1 MNVRDTSSHGDTH
14 MYVPKYRSA
23 LTNKLTNLRSTNPKD
38 YWKILNSANK
48 DKKCAVNIEDIYN
61 FMKEVN
67 NADPDDHIQNSF
79 NPISVRK
86 ETQLISDD
94 LLNTQT
100 KEEEIKEAVQKLKK
114 RKAPGFD
121 SILNEHIS
129 SSLNIFLPI
138 YF

>member
-1 MNVRDTSSHGDTH
+1 MQE
-14 MYVPKYRSA
+14 YRNA
-23 LTNKLTNLRSTNPKD
+23 LTNKLTNLRSTNPND

-48 DKKCAVNIEDIYN
+48 DKKCPVNIDLEDIYN

-94 LLNTQT
+94 LLNT
-100 KEEEIKEAVQKLKK
+100 
-114 RKAPGFD
+114 
-121 SILNEHIS
+121 N
-129 SSLNIFLPI
+129 
-138 YF
+138 